1 MARDMLDAA
10 RRESAARDVARVRR
24 YRYSTQVL
32 PPLLLG
38 QQQPQPRVS
47 PSIVASARAS
57 TGELVE
63 LY

>member
-32 PPLLLG
+32 PPLLLE
-38 QQQPQPRVS
+38 QQPPPVS

-63 LY
+63 LC